1 MVEVLIGNGD
11 GSFQPLKSANLS
23 GNKIIGQGL
32 RVIATGDLNGDGYLD
47 IVALSLTQ
55 TNSPTFDV
63 FLGNGDG
70 TSVVLSLTPP
80 PDTLSQLAVR
90 RLACSIRCLKT
101 TEFDGSSHAGLRAFA
116 PVQERLASC
125 FLVG

>member
-23 GNKIIGQGL
+23 GNKTIGQGL

-70 TSVVLSLTPP
+70 TFRRPITYATSRYTESV
-80 PDTLSQLAVR
+80 
-90 RLACSIRCLKT
+90 
-101 TEFDGSSHAGLRAFA
+101 SSA
-116 PVQERLASC
+116 PVGVFDSVLEDN
-125 FLVG
+125 GI